1 MKKIVSQ
8 IDVSRVQ
15 SKITRTKKLQIA
27 QTVYRLNPFAKKYH
41 EGYYC
46 GLGSA
51 ERMVLDLW
59 NESEGLIL
67 CKDCMYYAGDGM
79 YCACNILVQ
88 YDHFYCYYA
97 ERKEAGHE

>member
-1 MKKIVSQ
+1 MKKIVSL

-15 SKITRTKKLQIA
+15 SKILQIQKLQIA
-27 QTVYRLNPFAKKYH
+27 QINHRFNPFAKEFHK
-41 EGYYC
+41 GYYC
-46 GLGSA
+46 GLQQA
-51 ERMVLDLW
+51 DKMIHNLW
-59 NESEGLIL
+59 MKSESQTL